1 MSPKGFWSDAFEQL
15 EELATSTGKQT
26 GQAVKSVTLG
36 SLQKALEEFTGSG
49 STPQSSDKGIE
60 KLEKGQ
66 PKKQNYTPL
75 DPKKLEDG
83 YKKQDQQ
90 KIMDVRQKLWHYFNL
105 EKQAEKKA
113 VDEQKR
119 EEDERNRKEE
129 WEKEEK
135 KRKEQ
140 QEEQKQPFVEAPKG
154 RERRSIFAPQ
164 KVAKRSMAE
173 TRVGAGKQ

>member
-1 MSPKGFWSDAFEQL
+1 MSKGGFWSDTFEQL
-15 EELATSTGKQT
+15 EQLGASTTKQT

-49 STPQSSDKGIE
+49 SLQQSSDKGIE

-66 PKKQNYTPL
+66 AKKQNYTPL
-75 DPKKLEDG
+75 DPKKLEEG

-105 EKQAEKKA
+105 EKQEEKKTTE
-113 VDEQKR
+113 DRKR
-119 EEDERNRKEE
+119 EEEERKKKEE
-129 WEKEEK
+129 WQKEEE
-135 KRKEQ
+135 KRR
-140 QEEQKQPFVEAPKG
+140 EEKAKQQPFVEAPKG
-154 RERRSIFAPQ
+154 RERRSIFAPK
-164 KVAKRSMAE
+164 KVAKRSQME